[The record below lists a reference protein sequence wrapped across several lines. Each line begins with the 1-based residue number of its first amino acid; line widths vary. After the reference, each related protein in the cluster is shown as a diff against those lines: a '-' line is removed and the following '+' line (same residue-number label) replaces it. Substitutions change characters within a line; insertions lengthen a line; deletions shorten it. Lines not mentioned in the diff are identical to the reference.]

1 MIEKFYDL
9 RDELDNVKRN
19 ADLVLYE
26 LSETDNEAAYQH
38 MTEAFALLQK
48 ATEELRNARLA
59 LNS

>member
-38 MTEAFALLQK
+38 MAEAFALLQK